1 MRINALVAKSM
12 RVPPE
17 GWTMKDETPWPGN
30 NSKDHPSMIQVL
42 LPHNVGN
49 ELPCLV
55 YTSREKRPAFQ
66 HHNKAG
72 AINAMVSISST
83 IISQIT
89 FSHSHDRKLK
99 QAFFFG
105 LNVAAVFPA
114 SCISSVKQCS
124 FCAKLG
130 LQSLC
135 K

>member
-83 IISQIT
+83 
-89 FSHSHDRKLK
+89 
-99 QAFFFG
+99 FG
-105 LNVAAVFPA
+105 L
-114 SCISSVKQCS
+114 SVYFLFS
-124 FCAKLG
+124 FSKNSFHFQDLENIYRE
-130 LQSLC
+130 
-135 K
+135 